1 MKRPNFLKRW
11 LYRIVRDVGD
21 YKECDNPTATSIGSA
36 PQYDPLGSLDS
47 LDRPVLNF
55 RVHFA
60 DGGRIVQMNH
70 YNNRTDKS
78 SSNLYIITE
87 DKDIGTELGKII
99 TMEGLRR

>member
-11 LYRIVRDVGD
+11 LYRMVKDVGD
-21 YKECDNPTATSIGSA
+21 YTECDKPPTIGSA
-36 PQYDPLGSLDS
+36 PQYDTLGSLDM
-47 LDRPVLNF
+47 LDRQAVLNF